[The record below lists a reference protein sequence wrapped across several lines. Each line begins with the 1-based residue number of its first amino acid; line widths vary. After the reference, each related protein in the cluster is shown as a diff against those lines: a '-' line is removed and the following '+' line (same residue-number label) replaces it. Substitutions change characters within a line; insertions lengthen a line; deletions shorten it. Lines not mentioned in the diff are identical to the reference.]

1 MMSTGPV
8 VPKVDPLTA
17 AQRRGLH
24 KLGDIVIPGDPEA
37 GLPSFT
43 DSGVAEHVHRMLA
56 WMYESD
62 RSAVLLMLDAFARMP
77 VPAVRGVV
85 EATERGDRVPGPLGA
100 ALRMASF
107 GVKGL
112 IVSLYYSGVDR
123 GGVVHDAIGYNAS
136 ITPHPE
142 EADRSLASS
151 ASLPPCGLDS
161 LRPTPSQPEVSV

>member
-1 MMSTGPV
+1 MNAGPI
-8 VPKVDPLTA
+8 VPEVAPLTA

-43 DSGVAEHVHRMLA
+43 DSGVADEVHRMLA

-62 RSAVLLMLDAFARMP
+62 RSAVLMMLDAFARMP
-77 VPAVRGVV
+77 RPAVRAVV
-85 EATERGDRVPGPLGA
+85 EATERGDRAPGPLGA
-100 ALRMASF
+100 GLRMASF

-123 GGVVHDAIGYNAS
+123 GGVVHGAIGYDAT
-136 ITPHPE
+136 ITAHPE
-142 EADRSLASS
+142 EPDRSLASS
-151 ASLPPCGLDS
+151 ASLPPSGLAP
-161 LRPTPSQPEVSV
+161 LHPTPSQPEVSV

>member
-1 MMSTGPV
+1 MTAGPV
-8 VPKVDPLTA
+8 VPEVAPLTT
-17 AQRRGLH
+17 AQRRGLR
-24 KLGDIVIPGDPEA
+24 KLGDIVIPGDHEA

-43 DSGVAEHVHRMLA
+43 DSGVAEEVHRMLA

-62 RSAVLLMLDAFARMP
+62 RSAILMMLDAFARMP
-77 VPAVRGVV
+77 RPAIRGIV
-85 EATERGDRVPGPLGA
+85 EATERGDRVPGPLGS

-123 GGVVHDAIGYNAS
+123 GGVVHAAIGYDAT

-151 ASLPPCGLDS
+151 AALPPCG
-161 LRPTPSQPEVSV
+161 R